1 MNPTSGNP
9 MKIVSLNAAL
19 PSTQLYG
26 EEEVFT
32 GGAKRPVARAMLR
45 HSGFEGDGQG
55 DKVNHGGPDKAVCV
69 YPLDHYAYWQKALGR
84 DIGPGA
90 FSENLTVS
98 GAVETEVCIGD
109 VFRVGEATVQVSMP
123 RTPCGKLAAKN
134 GERLFAKWVAQSGYT
149 GFYMRVLSE
158 GMVTMRDGFERIER
172 HQDGIPISAVNDAF
186 FERTRDEA
194 LIEHLSNLPEFGAD
208 GRTLFAERLERLRR
222 VS

>member
-1 MNPTSGNP
+1 MESSQTNP
-9 MKIVSLNAAL
+9 MKVVSLNAAL
-19 PSTQLYG
+19 PSKQMYG
-26 EEEVFT
+26 EEEFFT
-32 GGAKRPVARAMLR
+32 GGAKVPVERAILR
-45 HSGFEGDGQG
+45 HLGFEGDGQG

-69 YPLDHYAYWQKALGR
+69 YPLDHYAHWQKALER

-172 HQDGIPISAVNDAF
+172 HPDGIAISAVNDAF

-194 LIEHLSNLPEFGAD
+194 LIEHLSNVPEFGAD

>member
-1 MNPTSGNP
+1 
-9 MKIVSLNAAL
+9 MKVVSLNVAL

-32 GGAKRPVARAMLR
+32 GGAKGPVERAMLR
-45 HSGFEGDGQG
+45 HLGFDGDGQG
-55 DKVNHGGPDKAVCV
+55 DTINHGGPDKAVCV
-69 YPLDHYAYWQKALGR
+69 YPLDHYAHWERALGR
-84 DIGPGA
+84 EIGPGG

-98 GAVETEVCIGD
+98 GALETDVCIGD

-134 GERLFAKWVAQSGYT
+134 GERLFVKWVAQSGYT

-158 GMVTMRDGFERIER
+158 GMVTVGDGFEKIER
-172 HQDGIPISAVNDAF
+172 HPDGISISAVNDAF

-194 LIEHLSNLPEFGAD
+194 LISHLSNLPEFGAD
-208 GRTLFAERLERLRR
+208 GRALFAERLSRLRG